1 MIWPVLAM
9 AHRRLGHGD
18 EARQW
23 LENLA
28 SATPKDFCWDFAVT
42 MIRAQ
47 DLDQE
52 VCDQRSKPALDQG
65 LSLRGKYPNRRLNT

>member
-47 DLDQE
+47 DLDR
-52 VCDQRSKPALDQG
+52 RSATNGQG
-65 LSLRGKYPNRRLNT
+65 RWIRGSL